1 MSSSEE
7 PPAPPSETHPAAAA
21 EPPPRASTGGFSEH
35 GDADT
40 PPPAG
45 RSRGDADADVPPP
58 PADRSPI
65 RPETAALA
73 AAAATEADDACTAT
87 DTFLAD
93 TAPRTPAQPKTKQ
106 SKALAAIA
114 SELVCSICCSVA
126 ARAVVANPCGHV
138 FCGGCL
144 ERWLRRKRN
153 CPNCQQRLDAT
164 AFVAVP
170 ALDHVVSALV
180 DASPNLRRRDSID
193 RRRNRSP
200 VPPTPPPPP
209 SNGFVT
215 AAELLRRSN
224 GAVPPPPTPA
234 DTTILGAVR
243 ALDPRS
249 DIERAVEGLDGLAIA
264 GGRSDIERAVDRL
277 NDLPR
282 TSPARTPPVRARRGT
297 GRVSLVERQRQ
308 HTAERLARR
317 PPRAPVGAPYRASPR
332 TPSAAATPPGPRRW
346 RNP

>member
-7 PPAPPSETHPAAAA
+7 PPAPPSETCPA
-21 EPPPRASTGGFSEH
+21 EPPPPRASLGGFSEH

-40 PPPAG
+40 PP

-73 AAAATEADDACTAT
+73 AAAATEADQACDSTAA
-87 DTFLAD
+87 FLAD

-153 CPNCQQRLDAT
+153 CPNCQQQA
-164 AFVAVP
+164 AGFVAVP

-234 DTTILGAVR
+234 DTTILGAVG

-264 GGRSDIERAVDRL
+264 GGRSDLERAVDRL
-277 NDLPR
+277 NDLPGAAR

-332 TPSAAATPPGPRRW
+332 TPSAATPPGPRRW

>member
-1 MSSSEE
+1 M
-7 PPAPPSETHPAAAA
+7 
-21 EPPPRASTGGFSEH
+21 
-35 GDADT
+35 
-40 PPPAG
+40 
-45 RSRGDADADVPPP
+45 
-58 PADRSPI
+58 
-65 RPETAALA
+65 
-73 AAAATEADDACTAT
+73 
-87 DTFLAD
+87 
-93 TAPRTPAQPKTKQ
+93 
-106 SKALAAIA
+106 
-114 SELVCSICCSVA
+114 
-126 ARAVVANPCGHV
+126 ANPCGHV

-249 DIERAVEGLDGLAIA
+249 DIERAVEGLDGLALA
-264 GGRSDIERAVDRL
+264 GGRSDLERAVDRL
-277 NDLPR
+277 NDLPGAAR
-282 TSPARTPPVRARRGT
+282 TSGGGKRRWRFEPSIASSPTARIARRGRDW
-297 GRVSLVERQRQ
+297 GSRCEGNGICSD
-308 HTAERLARR
+308 
-317 PPRAPVGAPYRASPR
+317 S
-332 TPSAAATPPGPRRW
+332 
-346 RNP
+346 

>member
-7 PPAPPSETHPAAAA
+7 PPAPVPPSETSPAA
-21 EPPPRASTGGFSEH
+21 EWPRASTGGFSEH

-40 PPPAG
+40 PP

-234 DTTILGAVR
+234 DTTSILGAVR

-264 GGRSDIERAVDRL
+264 GGRSDLERAVARL

-332 TPSAAATPPGPRRW
+332 TPSEATPPGPRRW